1 MKVRNKLLIL
11 YFGILFVFMVSSVYA
26 TSFQNGDFSS
36 GFTGWSGE
44 IVDINF
50 TSTTVDP
57 ASSDYFNIVSP
68 NNQAQI
74 SLDDTYWN
82 NTLYQDFDMDS
93 IESGWKMQISFWI
106 KWAPTDSTYDGLS
119 VTLSDQNGQYFV
131 NLLSGISNSSLLS
144 GTNVT
149 VDITSFAQN
158 HGGEQVELAFTLYD
172 LDYDTSDLLNVD
184 NINLTMLPPATVP
197 VPNPLVLLASGLCGL
212 VFFRKLVCYPKG
224 YWFVHKG

>member
-119 VTLSDQNGQYFV
+119 ATLSDQNGLDAV
-131 NLLSGISNSSLLS
+131 DLLLEVSNSALLS
-144 GTNVT
+144 GTTVT

-184 NINLTMLPPATVP
+184 NITFTKIPATPVP
-197 VPNPLVLLASGLCGL
+197 VPSSMLLLFTGL
-212 VFFRKLVCYPKG
+212 VSLGIGKKMQE
-224 YWFVHKG
+224 